1 MSASTHGQ
9 SPAAYLL
16 SALLHAAIIA
26 LILLLTYTL
35 NAPAPEPKTFELVA
49 GEGTNYAA
57 TAAPALGSPTGIKL
71 DLPAMPAPP
80 APEPPAPEVAP
91 PVAEALPV
99 PAPAPAPVPAP
110 VPAKAPPKPAEKVPD
125 FSRTVKRT
133 ASRVATRIEA
143 KDKKARDAA
152 EKRRLMSEADFRK
165 QHPAGTRGAKES
177 MGISGGVVGGS
188 VANKTGGAGG
198 KALTREQADL
208 LDAYFAELLQE
219 LKRNFENSKPTDISS
234 DLSVKVGFYVAA
246 NGAISNVR
254 ILRSSGNAE
263 LDQAALDVVH
273 HTASIGVRPD
283 KRGDDNQ
290 TEFSMKD
297 EQGGN

>member
-1 MSASTHGQ
+1 LTVSASTNGQ
-9 SPAAYLL
+9 SPAAYVW
-16 SALLHAAIIA
+16 SVLLHGGLVA
-26 LILLLTYTL
+26 LILLLTYTF

-49 GEGTNYAA
+49 GDGTNYAA
-57 TAAPALGSPTGIKL
+57 TEAPAQGSPTGIKL

-80 APEPPAPEVAP
+80 APEPPAPAAAP
-91 PVAEALPV
+91 PVAEAVPV
-99 PAPAPAPVPAP
+99 PAPAPAPTPT
-110 VPAKAPPKPAEKVPD
+110 PAKAKPTDKVPD
-125 FSRTVKRT
+125 FARTVKRT
-133 ASRVATRIEA
+133 ASRVASRIEA

-152 EKRRLMSEADFRK
+152 EKRRLMTEAEFRK
-165 QHPAGTRGAKES
+165 QHPSGNKGARES
-177 MGISGGVVGGS
+177 MGIAGGVVGGS

-198 KALTREQADL
+198 KALTREQTDL

-219 LKRNFENSKPTDISS
+219 LKRNFENAKPTDISS

-290 TEFSMKD
+290 TEFSMRD
-297 EQGGN
+297 EEGN